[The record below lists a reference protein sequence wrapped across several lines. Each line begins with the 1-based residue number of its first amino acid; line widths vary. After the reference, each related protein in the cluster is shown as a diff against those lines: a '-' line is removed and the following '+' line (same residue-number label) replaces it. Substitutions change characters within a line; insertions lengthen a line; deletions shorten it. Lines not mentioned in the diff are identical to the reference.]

1 MTPGLLLLIAVAGGV
16 GSALRYLVDTAIQA
30 RIDGPGSYPVG
41 TTVIN
46 LTGSLLLGLFT
57 GYAAGH
63 APGAPWLTVLGTG
76 LLGGYTTF
84 STASVETVRLLL
96 RRRYAAALLNGLGL
110 LAGCLLAAGG
120 GLIIG
125 MAVP

>member
-1 MTPGLLLLIAVAGGV
+1 MTPGLLLLVAVAGGV

-46 LTGSLLLGLFT
+46 LTGSLLLGLLT
-57 GYAAGH
+57 GYAAAH
-63 APGAPWLTVLGTG
+63 APGAPWLTVAGTG

-84 STASVETVRLLL
+84 STASVESVRLLL
-96 RRRYAAALLNGLGL
+96 RRRYGAALVNGLGL
-110 LAGCLLAAGG
+110 LAGCLAAAGA

-125 MAVP
+125 RIL

>member
-1 MTPGLLLLIAVAGGV
+1 MTAGLLVVVAVAGGV
-16 GSALRYLVDTAIQA
+16 GSALRHLVDTAIQA

-46 LTGSLLLGLFT
+46 LTGSLLLGLLT
-57 GYAAGH
+57 GYASVH
-63 APGAPWLTVLGTG
+63 APDAPWLTVAGTG

-96 RRRYAAALLNGLGL
+96 RRRYGAGLLNGLGL
-110 LAGCLLAAGG
+110 LAGCLLASCA

-125 MAVP
+125 RHA